1 MKLAIKFDGMKQF
14 GNLWNNYGD
23 ALFNSKNFI
32 LSKNAQ
38 AVCQDSLAFAYAF
51 LSFRKLLLG
60 RYGCRIGRNVERMQ
74 VYFF

>member
-1 MKLAIKFDGMKQF
+1 MVMHFSTRK
-14 GNLWNNYGD
+14 
-23 ALFNSKNFI
+23 I
-32 LSKNAQ
+32 LYYQKNAQ
-38 AVCQDSLAFAYAF
+38 VVCQDSPAFAYAF

>member
-1 MKLAIKFDGMKQF
+1 
-14 GNLWNNYGD
+14 
-23 ALFNSKNFI
+23 
-32 LSKNAQ
+32 
-38 AVCQDSLAFAYAF
+38 VCQDSLAFAYAF